1 LYAKLSGYDLDKLFD
16 DLIDEIGYE
25 KADNFVWNAL
35 QSLSDGDKGI
45 RIDLNT
51 VNANGAYAYLI
62 ISQARIDLEESDNSA
77 MISWSWGE
85 SRIATADEE
94 GNDVWTTIEDIWED
108 IDMGELDDFEN
119 FINEIIF
126 TVFSDR
132 IFNSF
137 TTTPIKAS
145 TCFSLVETTMFTDV
159 IFSCFLVCNFIQM
172 CNRSVYSKICVH
184 ILSQFN
190 DITIFR

>member
-1 LYAKLSGYDLDKLFD
+1 MISDVNRFLKVLQKIGYPNPSIPLYAKLSGYDLDKLFD

-119 FINEIIF
+119 FINEIKE
-126 TVFSDR
+126 TSSLKVYQNCG
-132 IFNSF
+132 FNIWF
-137 TTTPIKAS
+137 ENK
-145 TCFSLVETTMFTDV
+145 V
-159 IFSCFLVCNFIQM
+159 
-172 CNRSVYSKICVH
+172 
-184 ILSQFN
+184 
-190 DITIFR
+190 